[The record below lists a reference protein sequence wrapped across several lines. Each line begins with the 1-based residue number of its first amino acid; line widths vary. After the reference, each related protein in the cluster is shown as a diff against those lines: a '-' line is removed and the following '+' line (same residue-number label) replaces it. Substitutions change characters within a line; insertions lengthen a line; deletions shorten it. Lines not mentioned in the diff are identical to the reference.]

1 MNLIKKLLEPHLR
14 KPKPSDENALG
25 FGRFF
30 SDHIYKMNYTVE
42 KGWHDSRV
50 EPYGPLLL
58 DPAALVLHYGQEV
71 FEGLKAYRGQDGGIY
86 MFRPRTN
93 IERMNRSCARLC
105 IPQLPVDEVLEHMF
119 EFVRVEMDWIPRAGG
134 TSLYVRPTIIATEA
148 CLGVKVSHEYLFY
161 IIVGPVGAYYPE
173 GFNPVK
179 IYVEEK
185 YVRAA
190 PGGLGEAKTSANYAA
205 GLLPAEEAHEKG
217 FTQVLWLDACD
228 RKTIEEVSTSNICFV
243 IDGEVVT
250 APLGGTILPGVTRDS
265 ALAICRHWG
274 IPVSER
280 RLTIDEVI
288 AAQKDGRLREAF
300 GTGTAA
306 VISPV
311 GSITYQGQDFAVGNG
326 KTGELSRKPYDEVT
340 GIQLGTRPDPFG
352 WVVKLA

>member
-30 SDHIYKMNYTVE
+30 SDHIYKLNYTVE

-93 IERMNRSCARLC
+93 LERMNRSCARLC
-105 IPQLPVDEVLEHMF
+105 IPQIPVDEVLEQMF

-265 ALAICRHWG
+265 ALTICRHWG

-288 AAQKDGRLREAF
+288 AAQKDGRLQEAF

-326 KTGELSRKPYDEVT
+326 KTGELSRKLYDELT